1 MLYFQSITPRNMLS
15 FGPDTPPLELKDLNV
30 FIGPNGS
37 GKTNLLR
44 ILYSLCCGNSPYIKA
59 DVLKSFLRD
68 EYVFQ
73 PSKGEYDEGALTD
86 YRQRAGLKLLFE
98 GMESG
103 FSLEFHGGNCTLTK
117 ISDLEWFPLFPKV
130 GDSVYLSHHGSRKVL
145 TRARLN
151 RVQDRLLLLLKDF
164 GHLAGTVLYGVNSPK
179 GVKFRVIDLHI
190 EKYISDNWLWYIKVA
205 AILLDPEPP
214 SVIFIDDIDAGLHPD
229 LLPGLADL
237 IMKASER
244 SQVFIT
250 TQSSVILDAID
261 DTDKGIES
269 VVVFDMR
276 NQPTTTMERLT
287 LDIKESPMFE
297 EGLGRMWA
305 SGAIGG
311 VVW

>member
-1 MLYFQSITPRNMLS
+1 M
-15 FGPDTPPLELKDLNV
+15 
-30 FIGPNGS
+30 
-37 GKTNLLR
+37 R
-44 ILYSLCCGNSPYIKA
+44 ILYSLCCGNSPYVKVGLF
-59 DVLKSFLRD
+59 DSFLRD
-68 EYVFQ
+68 ECVLADIELRLSFDGLESVLK
-73 PSKGEYDEGALTD
+73 PVLDVPLT
-86 YRQRAGLKLLFE
+86 
-98 GMESG
+98 S
-103 FSLEFHGGNCTLTK
+103 C
-117 ISDLEWFPLFPKV
+117 SDLEWFPLFPKV
-130 GDSVYLSHHGSRKVL
+130 GDSVYLYRHGSKKIL

-164 GHLAGTVLYGVNSPK
+164 GYLAGTVLYGVETARR
-179 GVKFRVIDLHI
+179 VKTRVIDLHI

-205 AILLDPEPP
+205 AVLLDPEPP
-214 SVIFIDDIDAGLHPD
+214 AIIFIDDIDAGLHPD

-237 IMKASER
+237 VMKASEQ

-261 DTDKGIES
+261 NTDKGIES

-287 LDIKESPMFE
+287 LDIKEIPMFE